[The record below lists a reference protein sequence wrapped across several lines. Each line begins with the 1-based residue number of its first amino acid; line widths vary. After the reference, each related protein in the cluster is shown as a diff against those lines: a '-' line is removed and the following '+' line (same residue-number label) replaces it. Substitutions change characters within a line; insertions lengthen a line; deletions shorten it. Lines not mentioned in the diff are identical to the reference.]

1 MSVRICSPARMQA
14 KMAMVEAK
22 GISPALPGRGDA
34 EHVLLG
40 DAHVVKAVRE
50 GLGEMDDGRGL
61 GKVGGEADDLFVVLA
76 QFGQRAAVDLAGGHG
91 RRIVG
96 VPVGSGHD
104 CHIILL
110 QDRSLGAGA
119 QLRIGGRVVVD
130 GRCFR
135 EVHALALDGV
145 GEDEHGHVRGGP
157 CLGKRLVELVKI
169 VAVHFDETPSQRR
182 ATCPRTVPA

>member
-1 MSVRICSPARMQA
+1 MVGGAGVAEGDAGVSGDDLYRQVLVGDIRAYLFAGAHAGEDGHGGGKGNQPRLGQA
-14 KMAMVEAK
+14 
-22 GISPALPGRGDA
+22 RGDA

-50 GLGEMDDGRGL
+50 GLGEMDDGRCL

-104 CHIILL
+104 CHIIPPSGSKPWRGRTTPNRRT
-110 QDRSLGAGA
+110 RS
-119 QLRIGGRVVVD
+119 GRR
-130 GRCFR
+130 RCF
-135 EVHALALDGV
+135 
-145 GEDEHGHVRGGP
+145 P
-157 CLGKRLVELVKI
+157 
-169 VAVHFDETPSQRR
+169 
-182 ATCPRTVPA
+182 